1 MAMNLLPLGS
11 LGAVESNGTV
21 TFGIWLPWVSDNDG
35 NSVYVKIIHERDQF
49 LQSIPPQEFSLTHNV
64 RDPYG
69 DFWSATVPIAG
80 TPPLT
85 QDSAWGTPGRYL
97 YRYRIDNPNVGSLD
111 WIIDP
116 CAREFGV
123 GKLSA
128 FTLGYQ
134 PYTWSASEQNW
145 QTPRLADLVMYEVNI
160 AELGGDFERTR
171 DFMAYIS
178 DLGVNALEVM
188 PLSNVASSVDWGYL
202 PIGYF
207 GVDERFGKR

>member
-21 TFGIWLPWVSDNDG
+21 TFGIWLPWVSGSDG
-35 NSVYVKIIHERDQF
+35 NSVYVKTIHERDQF
-49 LQSIPPQEFSLTHNV
+49 LQNILPQEFPLTHSV

-80 TPPLT
+80 TPPPAEG
-85 QDSAWGTPGRYL
+85 SAWGTPGRYL
-97 YRYRIDNPNVGSLD
+97 YRYRIDNPKVGSLD

-123 GKLSA
+123 GKQSA

-134 PYTWSASEQNW
+134 PYLWSATEANW
-145 QTPRLADLVMYEVNI
+145 RTPALADLIFYEVNI
-160 AELGGDFERTR
+160 AELGGDLERT
-171 DFMAYIS
+171 
-178 DLGVNALEVM
+178 
-188 PLSNVASSVDWGYL
+188 
-202 PIGYF
+202 
-207 GVDERFGKR
+207 

>member
-11 LGAVESNGTV
+11 LGAVENKSNGTV
-21 TFGIWLPWVSDNDG
+21 TFGIWLPWVSDSDG
-35 NSVYVKIIHERDQF
+35 NSVCVKIIHENDQF
-49 LQSIPPQEFSLTHNV
+49 LQKIPPQEFPLTHSV

-85 QDSAWGTPGRYL
+85 QGSAWGTPGRYL

-128 FTLGYQ
+128 FTLELAKKIATRPAMGL
-134 PYTWSASEQNW
+134 
-145 QTPRLADLVMYEVNI
+145 RLAKLSVNQSLDAQGQWTAI
-160 AELGGDFERTR
+160 QAAFSLHHLGHAHARALYGSPVEPSGFEQIRR
-171 DFMAYIS
+171 EAKQEKSKI
-178 DLGVNALEVM
+178 
-188 PLSNVASSVDWGYL
+188 
-202 PIGYF
+202 
-207 GVDERFGKR
+207 

>member
-11 LGAVESNGTV
+11 LGAIESNGTV
-21 TFGIWLPWVSDNDG
+21 MFGIWLPWVSDSDG
-35 NSVYVKIIHERDQF
+35 NSVYVKITHEHDQF
-49 LQSIPPQEFSLTHNV
+49 LQNIPPQEFPLTHTV
-64 RDPYG
+64 RNPHG
-69 DFWSATVPIAG
+69 DFWAATVPIAG
-80 TPPLT
+80 TAPLT
-85 QDSAWGTPGRYL
+85 QDSAWGTEGRYL

-134 PYTWSASEQNW
+134 SYVWNATEANW
-145 QTPRLADLVMYEVNI
+145 RTPALADLILYEVNI
-160 AELGGDFERTR
+160 AELGGDLKRTSNL
-171 DFMAYIS
+171 MAYLN
-178 DLGVNALEVM
+178 DLGVNAVEVM
-188 PLSNVASSVDWGYL
+188 PLSNVAASVDWGYL

-207 GVDERFGKR
+207 GVDERFGN